1 MAADWIMRYN
11 ENNSDAITELVNFVL
26 KCTGCD
32 SEVDMHDIED
42 PDNVTSKLTDLQE
55 EYKKQYEAKGMANY
69 PLISSAKSSSFSRG
83 TLTGFFTALITNAH
97 ASEVLYNDL
106 ALIEHIQVWITTMS
120 SCAIRPFRHT
130 ATMISLTISNAICDL
145 VKEIIT
151 AVAANMKQLEG
162 EKKKRAKNKERI
174 ATFEGTIREN
184 EKKRELAEGWLKD
197 IFDTVFV
204 HRYRDVDPRIRADC
218 ANALG
223 SWILTC
229 PDIFFEGQYLRYL
242 GWVLSDTASQTRAE
256 VIKQLLKLYRNKEN
270 AGRLRAFTDRFRPRM
285 IEMATQDAEPAIR
298 ASAVELLDLV
308 RELGMLEPDDIDT
321 IGKLIFDAEPRV
333 RKAIAGFFAKNVQD
347 LLESTLDE
355 ISGADGLDEVLGEEV
370 EDDYESPRK
379 AWLKLKCL
387 AEVLESYDSENED
400 QDLVKGDADALVAVG
415 VESRYSMAAETMCTG
430 IEEAKNWEVLAGYL
444 LYDHSSAEQTE
455 DDVQTTFRAR
465 CQLNE
470 KEERLLLELLNAAV
484 KVRLQEVNNM
494 ESDKKKKAT
503 KEEARQVQETIAIRL
518 ARVIP
523 QLLSKFGA
531 NPATASAV
539 LRLEHL
545 LNLKTLQEL
554 QQDSKEYESLLDG
567 INKQFLTHADQNVL
581 AEAKTALLHARS
593 YEDLEEVTESK
604 VQDLWEETVDLLK
617 ELSVNLQSS
626 EITELTNTVSRISSL
641 ASISDCVSNFEAE
654 IHTRS
659 RSKSKQTP
667 IKVLNIL
674 LAIISTH
681 ASSHNEETNVLI
693 TAAMKA
699 ILFYYMWKGRSLRT
713 NPQLSSDYDNLPTYT
728 EFSTLLLKVIKVR
741 RKTDDVRISAMGT
754 LLDLHTLFATF
765 RHVLDRPFTTLGHL
779 VLEVPAG
786 AIDPILKTF
795 LALEKAY
802 AVKSKR
808 ALEKVPDAD
817 DPPEEVDAAPQ
828 SSDNEAEDDEEDS
841 DDDEAIQSQRKQR
854 KQHEVLLAEKRLCE
868 LTGKIVLAIVARVF
882 DSSGPRKGELS
893 KRLVRNKQKLGS
905 NFKEV
910 LNFLEDPN
918 MVKRKKAIT
927 RAKPAKEAAAEK
939 KKKEKAG
946 KKRNA
951 LVEEQ
956 NDEIEDDEEEGEEG
970 DEEDLRRRELLEG
983 LEDEGMGAGDGE
995 AGGGAED
1002 QEEDDRAGDD

>member
-11 ENNSDAITELVNFVL
+11 QNNSDAITELVNFVL

-32 SEVDMHDIED
+32 SEVDVHDIED

-174 ATFEGTIREN
+174 AKFEGTIREN

-197 IFDTVFV
+197 IFDTVFA

-256 VIKQLLKLYRNKEN
+256 VIKQLLKLYKNKEN

-285 IEMATQDAEPAIR
+285 VEMATQDAEPAIR

-333 RKAIAGFFAKNVQD
+333 RKAITGFFAKNVQD

-355 ISGADGLDEVLGEEV
+355 LSGADGLDEVLGEEV

-379 AWLKLKCL
+379 AWLKLKCV

-400 QDLVKGDADALVAVG
+400 QDLVKGDADALVATG
-415 VESRYSMAAETMCTG
+415 VESRYSMAAEAMCMG

-455 DDVQTTFRAR
+455 DDIQKTFRGR

-484 KVRLQEVNNM
+484 KVRLLEVNNM

-503 KEEARQVQETIAIRL
+503 KEEARQMQETIAIRL

-554 QQDSKEYESLLDG
+554 QQDSKEYELLLDN

-604 VQDLWEETVDLLK
+604 VQELWEETVDLLK
-617 ELSVNLQSS
+617 ALSANLQSP

-667 IKVLNIL
+667 VKVLDVL
-674 LAIISTH
+674 LDIISTH
-681 ASSHNEETNVLI
+681 ASSHSEEADVLI

-699 ILFYYMWKGRSLRT
+699 MLFYYMWKGRSLRT
-713 NPQLSSDYDNLPTYT
+713 NPHLFSDNDNIPTYT
-728 EFSTLLLKVIKVR
+728 DFSTLLLKVIKVR

-765 RHVLDRPFTTLGHL
+765 RHADMPFTTLGHL
-779 VLEVPAG
+779 ILEVPAE
-786 AIDPILKTF
+786 AMDPILKTF
-795 LALEKAY
+795 LALEKSY

-808 ALEKVPDAD
+808 ALEKVPVAD
-817 DPPEEVDAAPQ
+817 DPPEEVNAAPQ
-828 SSDNEAEDDEEDS
+828 SSDDEAEDDEEDP

-854 KQHEVLLAEKRLCE
+854 KQHEILLAEKRLCE

-882 DSSGPRKGELS
+882 DSSGPHKGELS
-893 KRLVRNKQKLGS
+893 RRLVRNKQKLGS

-910 LNFLEDPN
+910 LNFLEDPST
-918 MVKRKKAIT
+918 VRGKKAIT
-927 RAKPAKEAAAEK
+927 RAKPAKEAAAGEK
-939 KKKEKAG
+939 EKEKAG
-946 KKRNA
+946 KKRNG
-951 LVEEQ
+951 LDEEH
-956 NDEIEDDEEEGEEG
+956 DDEEEVEEG
-970 DEEDLRRRELLEG
+970 DEEDLRRRELLEV
-983 LEDEGMGAGDGE
+983 LEDEGMGTGDGE
-995 AGGGAED
+995 ADGGVED
-1002 QEEDDRAGDD
+1002 QEEDDRVGDD